1 MKLEDIISRVED
13 LPTPDPV
20 VNKIISTASDPE
32 ASAKDLADV
41 VRLDPSLASRI
52 LRLVNSAYYG
62 LPRKI
67 TLINEAVM
75 ILGFRTVR
83 NMALSV
89 FTYDSILSRKH
100 TKHLDYFQ
108 LWKHFV
114 GVAVGSELLAQMT
127 GYPNKEELFIAGLLH
142 DIGKIALDYVFPE
155 VFESAVKLTSSLKI
169 SFCEAEE
176 KLQIP
181 EHAAV
186 GMKLL
191 QTWKLP
197 EVIFLTCGGHHSPE
211 NFSESLYSDVI
222 SMVHIADFLINLL
235 KYGDSFS
242 YRKPVVEPFTLN
254 TLGIRPKFLVRY
266 SERLKEKL
274 STVQDFLNIGQ
285 EAVK

>member
-32 ASAKDLADV
+32 ASAKDLANV
-41 VRLDPSLASRI
+41 VKLDPSLASRI

-100 TKHLDYFQ
+100 RKHLDYFQ

-142 DIGKIALDYVFPE
+142 DMGKIALDYVFPE
-155 VFESAVKLTSSLKI
+155 VFEAAVKLTSSLKI
-169 SFCEAEE
+169 SFCKAEE

-191 QTWKLP
+191 QSWNLP

-211 NFSESLYSDVI
+211 DFSESLYSDVI
-222 SMVHIADFLINLL
+222 SM
-235 KYGDSFS
+235 
-242 YRKPVVEPFTLN
+242 N